1 MYTYN
6 LIMKIKNITIIH
18 GPNLNLLGQREPDH
32 YGTLTLDD
40 INSTLTKEASTLNLN
55 LEIYQSNGESEIVD
69 KIQSLESDFIIINPA
84 AYTHSSVAI
93 RDALVAMGIP
103 FIEVHIS
110 NVFAREHF
118 RKQSF
123 FSDIAV
129 GIISG
134 LGTEGYCAALNYA
147 AKLNK

>member
-1 MYTYN
+1 ME
-6 LIMKIKNITIIH
+6 IKNITVIH

-32 YGTLTLDD
+32 YGTLTLDN
-40 INSTLTKEASTLNLN
+40 INGTLTKEASILNLN
-55 LEIYQSNGESEIVD
+55 LEVYQSNGESEIVD
-69 KIQSLESDFIIINPA
+69 KIQSLKSDFIIINPA

-93 RDALVAMGIP
+93 RDALAAMGIP

-110 NVFAREHF
+110 NVFAREDF

-129 GIISG
+129 GVISG

>member
-1 MYTYN
+1 ME
-6 LIMKIKNITIIH
+6 IKNITVIH

-40 INSTLTKEASTLNLN
+40 INGALTKEASILNLN
-55 LEIYQSNGESEIVD
+55 LEVYQSNGESEIVD
-69 KIQSLESDFIIINPA
+69 KIQSLKSDFIIINPA
-84 AYTHSSVAI
+84 AYTHSSIAI
-93 RDALVAMGIP
+93 RDALAAMGIP

-110 NVFAREHF
+110 NIFSREDF

-129 GIISG
+129 GVISG

>member
-1 MYTYN
+1 
-6 LIMKIKNITIIH
+6 MKIKNITVIH

-40 INSTLTKEASTLNLN
+40 INGALTIEASNLNLN
-55 LEIYQSNGESEIVD
+55 LEVYQSNGESEIVD
-69 KIQSLESDFIIINPA
+69 KIQSLQSDFIIINPA

-93 RDALVAMGIP
+93 RDALAAMSIP

-110 NVFAREHF
+110 NVFAREDF

-129 GIISG
+129 GVISG

>member
-1 MYTYN
+1 
-6 LIMKIKNITIIH
+6 MKIKNITVIH
-18 GPNLNLLGQREPDH
+18 GPNLNLLGKREPDH

-40 INSTLTKEASTLNLN
+40 INIVLTNEATKLKLNVDV
-55 LEIYQSNGESEIVD
+55 YQSNSESEIVD
-69 KIQSLESDFIIINPA
+69 KIQSLKSDFIIINPA

-93 RDALVAMGIP
+93 RDALAAMKIP

-110 NVFAREHF
+110 NVFSREDF

-129 GIISG
+129 GVISG

>member
-1 MYTYN
+1 ME
-6 LIMKIKNITIIH
+6 IKNITVIH

-40 INSTLTKEASTLNLN
+40 INDILTQEASKLNLSI
-55 LEIYQSNGESEIVD
+55 EIYQSNGESEIVD
-69 KIQSLESDFIIINPA
+69 KIQSLKSDFIIINPA

-93 RDALVAMGIP
+93 RDALAAMKIP

-110 NVFAREHF
+110 NVFAREDF

-129 GIISG
+129 GVISG
-134 LGTEGYCAALNYA
+134 LGTEGYCAALNFA

>member
-1 MYTYN
+1 
-6 LIMKIKNITIIH
+6 MKIKNVTVIH

-32 YGTLTLDD
+32 YGTFTLDD
-40 INSTLTKEASTLNLN
+40 INDALTKEASILNLN

-69 KIQSLESDFIIINPA
+69 KIQSLKSDFIIINPA

-93 RDALVAMGIP
+93 RDALAAMGIP

-110 NVFAREHF
+110 NVFAREDF

-129 GIISG
+129 GVISG

>member
-1 MYTYN
+1 ME
-6 LIMKIKNITIIH
+6 IKNITVIH

-32 YGTLTLDD
+32 YGTLTLNGID
-40 INSTLTKEASTLNLN
+40 STLTKEASKLNLN
-55 LEIYQSNGESEIVD
+55 LEVYQSNGESEIVD
-69 KIQSLESDFIIINPA
+69 KIQSLKSDFIIINPA

-93 RDALVAMGIP
+93 RDALAAMKIP

-110 NVFAREHF
+110 NVFAREDF

-129 GIISG
+129 GVISG
-134 LGTEGYCAALNYA
+134 LGAEGYCAALNFA

>member
-1 MYTYN
+1 
-6 LIMKIKNITIIH
+6 MKIKNITVIH

-32 YGTLTLDD
+32 YGTLTLND
-40 INSTLTKEASTLNLN
+40 INDILTQEASKLNLSI
-55 LEIYQSNGESEIVD
+55 EIYQSNGESEIVD
-69 KIQSLESDFIIINPA
+69 KIQSLKSDFIIINPA

-93 RDALVAMGIP
+93 RDALAAMKIP

-110 NVFAREHF
+110 NVFAREDF

-129 GIISG
+129 GVISG
-134 LGTEGYCAALNYA
+134 LGTEGYCAALNFA

>member
-1 MYTYN
+1 
-6 LIMKIKNITIIH
+6 MKIKNITIIH

-32 YGTLTLDD
+32 YGTLTLDE
-40 INSTLTKEASTLNLN
+40 INSTLTKQASTLNLI
-55 LEIYQSNGESEIVD
+55 LEVYQSNGESEIVD
-69 KIQSLESDFIIINPA
+69 KIQSLKSDFIIINPA

-110 NVFAREHF
+110 NVFAREDF

-129 GIISG
+129 GVISG

>member
-1 MYTYN
+1 ME
-6 LIMKIKNITIIH
+6 IKNITVIH

-40 INSTLTKEASTLNLN
+40 INSTLTKEASILNLA
-55 LEIYQSNGESEIVD
+55 LEVYQSNGESEIVD
-69 KIQSLESDFIIINPA
+69 KIQSLKSDFIIINPA

-110 NVFAREHF
+110 NVFAREDF

-129 GIISG
+129 GVISG
-134 LGTEGYCAALNYA
+134 LGTEGYCAALNFA